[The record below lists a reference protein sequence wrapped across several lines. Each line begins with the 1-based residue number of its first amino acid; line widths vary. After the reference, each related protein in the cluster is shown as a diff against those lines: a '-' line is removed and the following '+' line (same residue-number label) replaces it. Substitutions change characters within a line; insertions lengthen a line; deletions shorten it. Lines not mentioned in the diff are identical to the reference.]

1 MLINELVNFLVKKA
15 TNKDGKEYYCISIK
29 IGEIEKVLAFLTKE
43 QYLLI
48 TSSLKK

>member
-1 MLINELVNFLVKKA
+1 MDINNLVEFRVKKA
-15 TNKDGKEYYCISIK
+15 TNKDGKEYNAIIIK
-29 IGEIEKVLAFLTKE
+29 VGEVEKVLAFLTND

>member
-1 MLINELVNFLVKKA
+1 MNINDKVSFIVKNA

-29 IGEIEKVLAFLTKE
+29 VEEIEKVLAFLTKE